1 MRGAGIALGACSGLA
16 FAFLLAKGPGGVDA
30 KLYWNTPLPTVRALT
45 AESTDG
51 TTAIETEGDL
61 VGAER
66 GVADAAE
73 AEAVYDAVDTLYV
86 EGADSVSPT
95 ETPEI
100 PADTGSAEAPTF
112 PTLSPDQRER
122 FRRAWFESV
131 TEFDLTP
138 PGSEAE
144 YEGAPGAR
152 QGAQA
157 GTTPDTQTGADQAP
171 IIEEEYVEEQVIE
184 EAPVNET
191 TNIVVPAAPAEAY
204 QGTNQETDPFF
215 LDAQRMQRER
225 EAQEQGELIMPG
237 FEAGPT
243 WSGAATTGDATTG
256 GATTGAATSG
266 GAWTGGATT
275 GGAWTGGAT
284 TGGARTGTAT
294 SGGATTGG
302 ATTGAAAATM
312 SGY

>member
-1 MRGAGIALGACSGLA
+1 V

-45 AESTDG
+45 PETTEG

-61 VGAER
+61 VAAER

-73 AEAVYDAVDTLYV
+73 GEALYDAVDTLYV

-95 ETPEI
+95 ATPETP
-100 PADTGSAEAPTF
+100 AETETAEPTF

-138 PGSEAE
+138 PGSEAD
-144 YEGAPGAR
+144 YEGAPGAP
-152 QGAQA
+152 QGAQPGAQA
-157 GTTPDTQTGADQAP
+157 GANQAP
-171 IIEEEYVEEQVIE
+171 IIEEEYVEEQVVE
-184 EAPVNET
+184 EAPVNETET
-191 TNIVVPAAPAEAY
+191 TNIVVPAAPAETY

-225 EAQEQGELIMPG
+225 EAQEQGEIILPA
-237 FEAGPT
+237 FDAGPT

-294 SGGATTGG
+294 TGGAWTGG
-302 ATTGAAAATM
+302 ATTGAAAPTM